1 MYEQIQSQMIQ
12 MSKQFANAALQANTL
27 ALKNAEHLMGL
38 QFKTLEERLNANVA
52 FWGQASEARDIE
64 GLKVIMPKG
73 LELAK
78 EHAERFAAVGQEM
91 IASQLKTNQEIAEL
105 VKAQVKSANEEM
117 HNVTSEAANIAAHN
131 VNQAAEVVT
140 NNVDKAFK
148 VAARK

>member
-12 MSKQFANAALQANTL
+12 ISKQFANAALQANTL
-27 ALKNAEHLMGL
+27 ALKNAEHLIGL

-64 GLKVIMPKG
+64 GLKTIMPKG

-105 VKAQVKSANEEM
+105 VKGQV
-117 HNVTSEAANIAAHN
+117 EAANDELRN
-131 VNQAAEVVT
+131 VATQAADIAT
-140 NNVDKAFK
+140 KNVDKVVKA
-148 VAARK
+148 AARK

>member
-12 MSKQFANAALQANTL
+12 ISKQFANAALQANTL
-27 ALKNAEHLMGL
+27 ALKNAEHLIGL

-64 GLKVIMPKG
+64 GLKTIMPKG

-105 VKAQVKSANEEM
+105 VKGQV
-117 HNVTSEAANIAAHN
+117 EAANDELRN
-131 VNQAAEVVT
+131 VATQAADIAT
-140 NNVDKAFK
+140 KNVDKVVKA
-148 VAARK
+148 VARK

>member
-12 MSKQFANAALQANTL
+12 ISKQFANAALQANTL
-27 ALKNAEHLMGL
+27 ALQNAEHLIGL

-64 GLKVIMPKG
+64 GLKTIMPKG

-91 IASQLKTNQEIAEL
+91 IASQLKTNQAIAEL
-105 VKAQVKSANEEM
+105 VKGQV
-117 HNVTSEAANIAAHN
+117 EAANDELRN
-131 VNQAAEVVT
+131 VATQAADIAT
-140 NNVDKAFK
+140 KNVDKVVKA
-148 VAARK
+148 VARK

>member
-12 MSKQFANAALQANTL
+12 ISKQFANAALQANTL
-27 ALKNAEHLMGL
+27 ALQNAEHLIGL

-64 GLKVIMPKG
+64 GLKTIMPKG

-105 VKAQVKSANEEM
+105 VKGQV
-117 HNVTSEAANIAAHN
+117 EAANDELRN
-131 VNQAAEVVT
+131 VATQAADIAT
-140 NNVDKAFK
+140 KNVDKVVKA
-148 VAARK
+148 AARK

>member
-12 MSKQFANAALQANTL
+12 ISKQFANAALQANTL
-27 ALKNAEHLMGL
+27 ALKNAEHLIGL

-64 GLKVIMPKG
+64 GLKTIMPKG

-91 IASQLKTNQEIAEL
+91 IASQLKTNQEIADL
-105 VKAQVKSANEEM
+105 VKGQV
-117 HNVTSEAANIAAHN
+117 EAANDELRNVATHAADIATKN
-131 VNQAAEVVT
+131 VEKVVKAAS
-140 NNVDKAFK
+140 
-148 VAARK
+148 RK

>member
-27 ALKNAEHLMGL
+27 ALKNAEHLISL

-64 GLKVIMPKG
+64 GIKTIMPKG

-105 VKAQVKSANEEM
+105 VKGQV
-117 HNVTSEAANIAAHN
+117 EAANDELRN
-131 VNQAAEVVT
+131 VATQAADIAT
-140 NNVDKAFK
+140 KNVDKVVK
-148 VAARK
+148 AASRK

>member
-1 MYEQIQSQMIQ
+1 
-12 MSKQFANAALQANTL
+12 
-27 ALKNAEHLMGL
+27 
-38 QFKTLEERLNANVA
+38 
-52 FWGQASEARDIE
+52 
-64 GLKVIMPKG
+64 MPKG

>member
-12 MSKQFANAALQANTL
+12 ISKQFANAALQANTL
-27 ALKNAEHLMGL
+27 ALQNAEHLIGL

-64 GLKVIMPKG
+64 GLKTIMPKG

-91 IASQLKTNQEIAEL
+91 IASQLKTNQAIAEL
-105 VKAQVKSANEEM
+105 VKGQV
-117 HNVTSEAANIAAHN
+117 EAANDELRN
-131 VNQAAEVVT
+131 VATQAADIAT
-140 NNVDKAFK
+140 KNVDKVVKA
-148 VAARK
+148 AARK